1 MKLSIL
7 ADIKM
12 YGRFLLGL
20 PGFLRQTTSLEEARA
35 IVGQRLAQREFNF
48 LRLMECGV
56 FGYSRSPY
64 LPLLKLAQVELGD
77 IRSMVR
83 VKGLEATLRA
93 LRDAG
98 VYVSFEESKGK
109 KPIVRN
115 GKVFPVRPEDFNN
128 PYLTHYYHGESGG
141 TGGAATRV
149 AVDLD
154 HLAALAV
161 QFMLAF
167 NAHGVL
173 NLPTLI
179 WRGMLPDPSALNHLL
194 WGARMGHVPEKWFSP
209 THSRQFSKSLKNRLA
224 TEYIVLA
231 GRFFG
236 FPIPYPEQLN
246 FAQAARVARWAAE
259 KVKSHGGCKI
269 HTLVSTSLRVAVAA
283 RQEGLDLTRAVF
295 VTGGE
300 PITAAKLRGISR
312 SGARLVPFYGFWE
325 GGCVGVGC
333 CRPGYV
339 DDMHFL
345 KDALALVQHPR
356 KLPAVE
362 IQVDAFYFTTLLP
375 AAPKLLLNVESDDF
389 GIFEA
394 RSCGCPLEEYGFTQH
409 LRHIRSFSKLTGD
422 GVTLIGSQMIRI
434 MEEVLPARF
443 GGSPL
448 DYQLV
453 EEEDD
458 SGFTRLS
465 IVVDPKIEIARERDV
480 IESVLNA
487 LEQIADDK
495 MPRIMW
501 SQAEKLRVKRINPIL
516 TDRGKMIPLRRLQH
530 SKPST
535 DMAES

>member
-1 MKLSIL
+1 MSIL
-7 ADIKM
+7 ADMKM

-20 PGFLRQTTSLEEARA
+20 PGFLRHTTSLEEARA
-35 IVGQRLAQREFNF
+35 TVRQRLAQRESNF
-48 LRLMECGV
+48 LRLMERGV
-56 FGYSRSPY
+56 FGYSPSPY
-64 LPLLKLAQVELGD
+64 LPLLKWAQVELGD

-83 VKGLEATLRA
+83 AKGLEETLRA

-98 VYVSFEESKGK
+98 VYVSFEESKGRQ
-109 KPIVRN
+109 PIVRN
-115 GKVFPVRPEDFNN
+115 GKVIPVQREDFNN
-128 PYLTHYYHGESGG
+128 PYLTHCYQGESGG
-141 TGGAATRV
+141 TGGVATRV
-149 AVDLD
+149 VVDLD
-154 HLAALAV
+154 HLVALAA

-167 NAHGVL
+167 DTHGVL

-231 GRFFG
+231 GRLFG
-236 FPIPYPEQLN
+236 FPIPYPEQLS
-246 FAQAARVARWAAE
+246 FDQAAMVAHWAAE
-259 KVKSHGGCKI
+259 KLKSHGGCKI

-283 RQEGLDLTRAVF
+283 RQEGLDLTGAVF

-300 PITAAKLRGISR
+300 PITAAKLRGITR

-325 GGCVGVGC
+325 GGCVGAGC

-339 DDMHFL
+339 DDLHFL

-375 AAPKLLLNVESDDF
+375 SAPKLLVNVESDDF
-389 GIFEA
+389 GILEA
-394 RSCGCPLEEYGFTQH
+394 RSCGCPLEEYGFTEH

-422 GVTLIGSQMIRI
+422 GVTLVGSQMIRI
-434 MEEVLPARF
+434 LEEVLPARF

-453 EEEDD
+453 EEEDE
-458 SGFTRLS
+458 SGLTKLS
-465 IVVDPKIEIARERDV
+465 IIVDPKIEIARERDV
-480 IESVLNA
+480 IESILNA
-487 LEQIADDK
+487 LEESVEDE
-495 MPRIMW
+495 MTRVMW
-501 SQAEKLRVKRINPIL
+501 SQAGKLRVKRMNPIL
-516 TDRGKMIPLRRLQH
+516 TERGKMIPLRRLQ
-530 SKPST
+530 PFQAF
-535 DMAES
+535 D